1 MDSWERLSL
10 AEGGASAKVLQ
21 QKLLFMLRT
30 GRQLAVSLLII
41 RKGKLTY
48 ICSIQVCFGK
58 SIHFRKKKKK
68 GVLDVETT
76 ARNPNGCYLGW
87 GEETELG

>member
-10 AEGGASAKVLQ
+10 AEGVASAKVLQ

-30 GRQLAVSLLII
+30 GKSACCFITDNKKRKIDLYMFNPGVLRVSP
-41 RKGKLTY
+41 Y
-48 ICSIQVCFGK
+48 ILE
-58 SIHFRKKKKK
+58 KKK

-87 GEETELG
+87 GEEAELG